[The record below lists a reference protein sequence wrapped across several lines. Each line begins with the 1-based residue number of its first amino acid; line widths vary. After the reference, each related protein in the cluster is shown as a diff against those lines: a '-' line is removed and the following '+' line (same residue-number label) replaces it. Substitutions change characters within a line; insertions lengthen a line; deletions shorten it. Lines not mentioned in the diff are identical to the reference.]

1 MTKESLARFNEK
13 LMNDFGYFGASDKPR
28 FRLVWSED
36 QIDKRLT
43 HYTKD
48 GFQLNSPIVVEVK
61 KYAQWIHE
69 KYLIEMLCE
78 IPSGH
83 EELTINKLSY
93 ENIWTFEDK
102 YGHPLEPRY
111 DFAKFMIENL
121 LEVMTTG
128 KTIGAKYKVTNEE
141 ERQQRIVEI
150 DKLEEMLYGNESKI
164 TDALMKDSAVGY
176 GTRRR
181 SDNFD
186 PTQKITEA
194 TQKES

>member
-13 LMNDFGYFGASDKPR
+13 LMNDFGYFGSTDKPR

-48 GFQLNSPIVVEVK
+48 GFELTHPEVVEVK

-78 IPSGH
+78 IPVGH

-102 YGHPLEPRY
+102 KGDYLEPRY
-111 DFAKFMIENL
+111 DVAKFIIDNL
-121 LEVMTTG
+121 MSVMTSG
-128 KTIGAKYKVTNEE
+128 KTIGAKYAVTNEE
-141 ERQQRIVEI
+141 ERQLRIKEI

-164 TDALMKDSAVGY
+164 TDSLMKDSAVGY

-186 PTQKITEA
+186 PTQKVEKA